1 MAADILEIKNFVKKF
16 DIIECVGSL
25 HHMEKPILGLEA
37 LLNLLKT
44 NGFLKI
50 GLYSKIAREPIINFR
65 KKLLNNNS
73 KKKIDNIMLL
83 RKEII
88 ENRANDKYFKKI
100 TNSKDFYS
108 RSNLRDLL
116 FHVQE
121 HQFTIGEIK
130 EIVENYKLEF
140 LNFIITDPLIKLKYL
155 KNFPDDVMQNS
166 LNNWEKFETDN
177 PNIFN
182 GMYQFWLK
190 KINR

>member
-1 MAADILEIKNFVKKF
+1 MGKKF
-16 DIIECVGSL
+16 DIIECVGTL

-65 KKLLNNNS
+65 KNLLNKKS

-88 ENRANDKYFKKI
+88 ENRGNDKYFKKI

-130 EIVENYKLEF
+130 EIIENYKLEF

-166 LNNWEKFETDN
+166 LNNWEKFEIDN

-190 KINR
+190 KN